1 MSSKIT
7 IFIFAFPTFQDVEL
21 FSPAP
26 SDYTIF
32 GVFFRDSPLGPQ
44 RRPDPQTVTWHQ
56 LGCARFGSIKLFKI
70 KQFGTISHL
79 YLGVLQKCS
88 RIWMKLSSFGIYH
101 ILFNHTKNQQILRIY
116 FVLNDSRL
124 GIVMKSNSS
133 PHLVQNWSIRWFS
146 WKIPL
151 LGSTQIWLALVGT
164 NRPVSLLESCSL
176 ATKTFSQIRLVR
188 SKLWKVF

>member
-1 MSSKIT
+1 MHFQHFKMLSFFPPHRVTTPFSECFFVIPHLGRKDDPIHKRWRGINWVVLGLDQSNFSKSNNSEPY
-7 IFIFAFPTFQDVEL
+7 PTSNLE
-21 FSPAP
+21 
-26 SDYTIF
+26 
-32 GVFFRDSPLGPQ
+32 
-44 RRPDPQTVTWHQ
+44 
-56 LGCARFGSIKLFKI
+56 
-70 KQFGTISHL
+70 
-79 YLGVLQKCS
+79 VLQKCS